1 VGERQLLHTAHRIT
15 ALKELNDMTTP
26 RPLVLLAIVIAS
38 IIPAMSVS
46 AQNPQQTDEPV
57 PPAESEVPP
66 AEPGEEIVH
75 SWALAPA
82 GNEDGAGGNRSQLS
96 YTADPGT
103 VLEDAVTLFNLSN
116 VPLVFRI
123 YGTDAVNNPD
133 DGGFEFLPSEEVP
146 TGAGS
151 WVDFGAEQVT
161 LDAFTQATIPV
172 KITIPENTAPGDYI
186 GGLLAS
192 NATLSV
198 GEDGQQI
205 TLDRRTGTRL
215 AVRVNGPLNPE
226 LRIENV
232 QTEYDT
238 SLNPFGG
245 SATVTYTITNL
256 GNTLS
261 GATVDTSV
269 SGPFGLGKQT
279 SEPRDL
285 PEILPGT
292 SLTFTEEFDGVPALG
307 AAVGR
312 VELTPAGENS
322 SEIAPSNSQSM
333 ALAIPIVVVLGL
345 LALVF
350 GLLALRAFARH
361 RNSDE
366 NPGPPPTVE
375 AVADREPEHQPT

>member
-1 VGERQLLHTAHRIT
+1 V
-15 ALKELNDMTTP
+15 
-26 RPLVLLAIVIAS
+26 V
-38 IIPAMSVS
+38 
-46 AQNPQQTDEPV
+46 
-57 PPAESEVPP
+57 
-66 AEPGEEIVH
+66 
-75 SWALAPA
+75 
-82 GNEDGAGGNRSQLS
+82 
-96 YTADPGT
+96 
-103 VLEDAVTLFNLSN
+103 EDAVTLFNLSN

-133 DGGFEFLPSEEVP
+133 DGGFEFLASEDVP

-172 KITIPENTAPGDYI
+172 KITIPENTAPGDYL

-192 NATLSV
+192 NAALSV
-198 GEDGQQI
+198 GEDGQRI

-232 QTEYDT
+232 QTDYDAT
-238 SLNPFGG
+238 LNPFGG
-245 SATVTYTITNL
+245 SATVTYTITNV
-256 GNTLS
+256 GNTLA
-261 GATVDTSV
+261 GATVETSV
-269 SGPFGLGKQT
+269 AGPFGIGKQT
-279 SEPRDL
+279 NEPREL

-292 SLTFTEEFDGVPALG
+292 SLTFTEEFDDVTALG
-307 AAVGR
+307 VAVGR

-322 SEIAPSNSQSM
+322 SEIAPSSSQSM

-361 RNSDE
+361 RDADDHQ
-366 NPGPPPTVE
+366 PDPP
-375 AVADREPEHQPT
+375 AVDVVVDREPEHQPT